1 MRERSCEDGLME
13 LSKLQDQIR
22 EFVEERDWEKFH
34 TPKNLAMALSGEA
47 GELLEIFQW
56 LSPEESFAV
65 MKDDLKATQIRHEL
79 ADVFV
84 YLLRLSEKLN
94 VSLPEAVLE
103 KLAVN
108 QKKYPVQLSKGNAK
122 KYTDL

>member
-1 MRERSCEDGLME
+1 MD
-13 LSKLQDQIR
+13 LSKLQDRIR
-22 EFVEERDWEKFH
+22 EFVQERDWEKFH

-56 LSPEESFAV
+56 LSPDESFTV
-65 MKDDLKATQIRHEL
+65 MKDELKATQIRHEL

-94 VSLPEAVLE
+94 VSLPDAVLE